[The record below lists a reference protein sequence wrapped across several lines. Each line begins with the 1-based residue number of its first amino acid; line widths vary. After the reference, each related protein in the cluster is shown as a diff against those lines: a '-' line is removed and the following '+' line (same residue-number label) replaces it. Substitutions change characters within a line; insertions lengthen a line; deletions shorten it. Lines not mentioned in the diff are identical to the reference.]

1 MLILS
6 KKDIYIHV
14 LIQNSIYSYAV
25 YYLCSYSYFHVLIHT
40 IFVLARSLCVFKLQA
55 LKLVPWRIYPEE
67 NIPWR
72 IYPGKYTVEII
83 PWRLYR
89 GQYTLENILTNENEN
104 ELWNSHQKMHSS
116 LQIYLFSSQSIIITS
131 VLNFKLYI
139 YFPKILI

>member
-40 IFVLARSLCVFKLQA
+40 IFVLACTLCVFKQQA
-55 LKLVPWRIYPEE
+55 LKLVPWRIC
-67 NIPWR
+67 
-72 IYPGKYTVEII
+72 PGEYTVEII